1 MPRRWNRIA
10 TVGLVILLAA
20 VVVCE
25 RVTGPPV
32 LLDDDTRYHDRSF
45 RVSRVVDGDTLDI
58 EAPDRDRSVT
68 RIRLWGVDT
77 PEVAHG
83 GRSDMHFGPEA
94 SAFARRTLEGRTVH
108 VVLVPERTRGKFGRL
123 LAYVFLDRGGRM
135 FNEMLLEDGYAYA
148 DLRFKHPYFKQFKA
162 IEKRARKSG
171 IGLWK
176 KVTLEQMPPWKQR
189 FERPR
194 TVSGG

>member
-1 MPRRWNRIA
+1 M
-10 TVGLVILLAA
+10 
-20 VVVCE
+20 
-25 RVTGPPV
+25 
-32 LLDDDTRYHDRSF
+32 
-45 RVSRVVDGDTLDI
+45 VDGDTLDI

-77 PEVAHG
+77 PEVAQG
-83 GRSDMHFGPEA
+83 GRSDMHFGPES

-108 VVLVPERTRGKFGRL
+108 VVLVPQHTRGKYGRL

-148 DLRFKHPYFKQFKA
+148 DLRFKHPYFQQFKA
-162 IEKRARKSG
+162 LEKRARKSG

-176 KVTLEQMPPWKQR
+176 NVTLEHMPQWKQR
-189 FERPR
+189 FERIR